1 MARRFLVS
9 EYRAAKQR
17 GFPKIREK
25 YDPVADT
32 AYPGTIWSDIIG
44 PEEGA
49 VVVGRQRERE
59 KERKREVASQP
70 GVKRIL

>member
-1 MARRFLVS
+1 MARRFVS

-44 PEEGA
+44 PEEGG
-49 VVVGRQRERE
+49 GREADRKGERAE
-59 KERKREVASQP
+59 ERGRSSLE
-70 GVKRIL
+70 

>member
-1 MARRFLVS
+1 LARRFVS

-44 PEEGA
+44 QEEGA
-49 VVVGRQRERE
+49 RVCARW
-59 KERKREVASQP
+59 
-70 GVKRIL
+70 